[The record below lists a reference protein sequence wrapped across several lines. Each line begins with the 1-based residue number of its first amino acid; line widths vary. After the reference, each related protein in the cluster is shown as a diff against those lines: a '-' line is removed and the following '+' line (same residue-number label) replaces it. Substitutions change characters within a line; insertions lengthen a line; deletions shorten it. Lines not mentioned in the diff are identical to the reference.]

1 MNKKIALGI
10 VIAILFWIIDGKT
23 IALLKPPI
31 SPVAQ
36 SFVVS
41 LVGSGLGSYLAKRNF
56 LTPAFAVWALCWALA
71 IYMLYLIAAPT
82 GQASVAGIIRY
93 NVSALALSA
102 FATLIGVLGG
112 QVLAQRNQGVAAAT

>member
-1 MNKKIALGI
+1 MNKKIAIGM
-10 VIAILFWIIDGKT
+10 VIAVLFWIIGGEIIGLMK
-23 IALLKPPI
+23 LPI

-36 SFVVS
+36 SYAVS
-41 LVGSGLGSYLAKRNF
+41 LIGSGLGSYVAKRNF
-56 LTPAFAVWALCWALA
+56 LIPAFAVWALCWALA

-102 FATLIGVLGG
+102 FATLIGVFGG
-112 QVLAQRNQGVAAAT
+112 QVLAQRNQGIAAAT